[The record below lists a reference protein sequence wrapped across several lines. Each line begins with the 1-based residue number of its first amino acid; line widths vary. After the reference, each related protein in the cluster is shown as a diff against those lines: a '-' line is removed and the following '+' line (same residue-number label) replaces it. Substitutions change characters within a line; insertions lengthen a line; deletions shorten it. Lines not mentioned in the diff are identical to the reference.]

1 METRPLVTPFWD
13 RMFWL
18 GSFNYTERQLYS
30 LLIIMNFFMR
40 KNLFFKNYVI
50 MFIIRSKIYIRLN
63 DIKWYSTI
71 TSIGAMMDCDESH
84 TPTPT
89 QCVYFRMNF

>member
-1 METRPLVTPFWD
+1 MGETIDGDTTISNPILGPD

-18 GSFNYTERQLYS
+18 GSFNYTEHQLYS

-63 DIKWYSTI
+63 DIK
-71 TSIGAMMDCDESH
+71 
-84 TPTPT
+84 
-89 QCVYFRMNF
+89 

>member
-18 GSFNYTERQLYS
+18 GSFNYTEHQLYS

-50 MFIIRSKIYIRLN
+50 IFIIRSKIYIRLN
-63 DIKWYSTI
+63 DIK
-71 TSIGAMMDCDESH
+71 
-84 TPTPT
+84 
-89 QCVYFRMNF
+89 